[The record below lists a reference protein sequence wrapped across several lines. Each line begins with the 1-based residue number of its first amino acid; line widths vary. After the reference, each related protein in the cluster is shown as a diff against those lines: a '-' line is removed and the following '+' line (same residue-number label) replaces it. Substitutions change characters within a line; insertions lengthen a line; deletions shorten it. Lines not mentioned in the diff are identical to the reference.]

1 MGEGGRGNLTG
12 GGVQEGRAGR
22 TLRETVFRDAAPL
35 PPSLTCDSLLMRK
48 MPLPWDFEEGFMIH
62 VELGAL
68 RYSWAGSST
77 GGTV

>member
-1 MGEGGRGNLTG
+1 M
-12 GGVQEGRAGR
+12 
-22 TLRETVFRDAAPL
+22 FRDAAPL

-77 GGTV
+77 GGMV